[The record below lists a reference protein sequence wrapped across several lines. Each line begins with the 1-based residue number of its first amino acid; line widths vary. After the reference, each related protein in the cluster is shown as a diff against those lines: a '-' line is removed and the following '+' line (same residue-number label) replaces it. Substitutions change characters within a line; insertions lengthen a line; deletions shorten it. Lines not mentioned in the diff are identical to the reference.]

1 MTKDNKQSTATQ
13 LPRFIVT
20 GLMAVATDYI
30 SYLLLA
36 NFIAVDF
43 AKGSSFILGSVV
55 AFVLNKLW
63 TFESEKKASAALLP
77 FIMLYSSTF
86 CVNVGLNHFTL
97 VYVSDIK
104 TLAFLVATAA
114 STILNFLGMKF
125 WVFKA
130 SQPQGSI

>member
-1 MTKDNKQSTATQ
+1 MSKDNTQTTATQ

-36 NFIAVDF
+36 SFIAVDF

-63 TFESEKKASAALLP
+63 TFESEKKASTALLP
-77 FIMLYSSTF
+77 FIILYSSTF

-97 VYVSDIK
+97 LYVSDIK

-130 SQPQGSI
+130 SQGQGSI